1 VISPQELRG
10 VIRNAFCPTG
20 PGGGIDSTCSPKGK
34 RGAGQPLSLFAD
46 AAAAHP
52 NSEVRERAGAAVEHI
67 AGRLTP
73 TAAARVVENVQKVE
87 FHETV
92 FAVEAAVRR
101 HALVDKQLGKETLN
115 AGGAFLGDDIHEVHI
130 LSGYLGLTGSGQ
142 GELKLPNSKAADR
155 HVLAHEIGHA
165 IDGPKA
171 EYSSDRNWVKAWVT
185 EVGSSGFAGLLAGP
199 GRKKVTLTAYAKES
213 PSEGFAEFSRLLHGS
228 DVPMADVE
236 RKFPKCLAYWRSKKL
251 WP

>member
-101 HALVDKQLGKETLN
+101 HALV
-115 AGGAFLGDDIHEVHI
+115 
-130 LSGYLGLTGSGQ
+130 
-142 GELKLPNSKAADR
+142 
-155 HVLAHEIGHA
+155 
-165 IDGPKA
+165 
-171 EYSSDRNWVKAWVT
+171 
-185 EVGSSGFAGLLAGP
+185 
-199 GRKKVTLTAYAKES
+199 
-213 PSEGFAEFSRLLHGS
+213 AEFSRLLHGS